1 MDETGSPI
9 GRGIRGIRRMIS
21 SSFFGVPRQSQNDSI
36 TNDLLTQQSLKL
48 TLVSGQLQ
56 NISKQLTVLDFNLQG
71 IKNNLAISDRLDRQ
85 REAERLK
92 RNRILAEQGLREGKE
107 SELEKKI
114 QTALFKPIQR
124 IAVKTRGILERL
136 TKFLFTLAG
145 GWLAVTGIDLLQAM
159 SEGNV
164 EKINKLKTKFFVGLG
179 VITGSLTVISIGIKK
194 TIGILG
200 VFAGNLARVAFG
212 GILKSSLRGVQNLLG
227 VLIRKAG
234 KIRLGSGGVG
244 GTLRGIINSI
254 IGGAAG
260 VGVYTEGQRL
270 AEDFAKE
277 VEQRKMKA
285 DENIKL
291 RESRRVEKKI
301 GETIDSKVK
310 VEAGGSSGASSGSTK
325 IKDNFF
331 NRQFKKI
338 RKLFSPN
345 IKSTVNTG
353 KNAGF
358 LKNLNLGRLLKFKVP
373 GPLEIIFTAL
383 GFMGRREEGQGV
395 AQSATGSLA
404 ETTGGLA
411 GFKLFSAAATAFM
424 VKASPLLAGGPKGG
438 IILLIGSLLAGLI
451 GAFFGSRGLGFL
463 NDTIYKQFKIG
474 DFNKKV
480 KEEET
485 FLDIEKDFELLSAVK
500 EDKSNTIDQ
509 ISQFEEGG
517 GTDIIDLNAGSDN
530 QNVVMGGQVDQSKT
544 NQELPTIAF
553 NNNNPHTMYATSL
566 TGVGA

>member
-21 SSFFGVPRQSQNDSI
+21 SSFFGVPRQSQDDSI

-56 NISKQLTVLDFNLQG
+56 NISKQLTVLNFNLEG
-71 IKNNLAISDRLDRQ
+71 IKNNLAVGDRLDRQ

-179 VITGSLTVISIGIKK
+179 VITGTLTVISIGIKK

-227 VLIRKAG
+227 ALIRKAG
-234 KIRLGSGGVG
+234 KIRFGSGGVG

-254 IGGAAG
+254 IGGATG
-260 VGVYTEGQRL
+260 VGAYKEGERL
-270 AEDFAKE
+270 AGEFAKE
-277 VEQRKMKA
+277 VELRKMKA

-310 VEAGGSSGASSGSTK
+310 VEAGGSSGGSSGSTK

-358 LKNLNLGRLLKFKVP
+358 LKNLNLGRLFKFKVP
-373 GPLEIIFTAL
+373 GPLEIIFAAL
-383 GFMGRREEGQGV
+383 GFMSRMEEGQGV
-395 AQSATGSLA
+395 TQSATGSIA

-411 GFKLFSAAATAFM
+411 GFKLFSAAFM
-424 VKASPLLAGGPKGG
+424 AKASPLLAGGPKGAIIYG
-438 IILLIGSLLAGLI
+438 IGTLVAGLI
-451 GAFFGSRGLGFL
+451 GAFLGSKGLGLL
-463 NDTIYKQFKIG
+463 NDSIYKQFKIG
-474 DFNKKV
+474 DYNKEV
-480 KEEET
+480 KEEEET
-485 FLDIEKDFELLSAVK
+485 ILDFEKDFYRISAVK

-553 NNNNPHTMYATSL
+553 NINNPHTMYATSL

>member
-21 SSFFGVPRQSQNDSI
+21 SSFFGVPRQSQDDSI

-71 IKNNLAISDRLDRQ
+71 IKNNLAVSDRLDRQ

-164 EKINKLKTKFFVGLG
+164 EKINELKTKFFVGLG
-179 VITGSLTVISIGIKK
+179 VITGTFTVISIGIKK
-194 TIGILG
+194 TVGMLG

-227 VLIRKAG
+227 VLVRQVG

-244 GTLRGIINSI
+244 GSLRGIINSI

-277 VEQRKMKA
+277 VEQRKMKG

-301 GETIDSKVK
+301 GETVDSKVK
-310 VEAGGSSGASSGSTK
+310 VEAGGSSGGSSGSTK

-338 RKLFSPN
+338 RKFFSPN
-345 IKSTVNTG
+345 IKSTVDTG

-358 LKNLNLGRLLKFKVP
+358 LKNLNLGRFTKLKAP
-373 GPLEIIFTAL
+373 GPFEIIFAAL
-383 GFMGRREEGQGV
+383 GFMQRMDQGQGI
-395 AQSATGSLA
+395 AQSATGSIA

-411 GFKLFSAAATAFM
+411 GFKLASAAFM
-424 VKASPLLAGGPKGG
+424 AKASPLLAGGPKGAIIYG
-438 IILLIGSLLAGLI
+438 IGTLVAGLI
-451 GAFFGSRGLGFL
+451 GAFFGSKGLGLL
-463 NDTIYKQFKIG
+463 NDSIYKQFKIG
-474 DFNKKV
+474 DYNKEV
-480 KEEET
+480 KEEEKT

-517 GTDIIDLNAGSDN
+517 ATDIIDLNAGSDN

-553 NNNNPHTMYATSL
+553 NVNNPHTMYATSL

>member
-1 MDETGSPI
+1 
-9 GRGIRGIRRMIS
+9 MIS
-21 SSFFGVPRQSQNDSI
+21 SSFFGVPRQSQDDSI

-71 IKNNLAISDRLDRQ
+71 IKNNLAISEQLDRR
-85 REAERLK
+85 REAEKLK

-124 IAVKTRGILERL
+124 IAVKTRGILENL

-164 EKINKLKTKFFVGLG
+164 DKINELKTKFFVGLG
-179 VITGSLTVISIGIKK
+179 VITGTLTVISIGIKK

-227 VLIRKAG
+227 VFVRKVG
-234 KIRLGSGGVG
+234 KLGLGSSGVRG
-244 GTLRGIINSI
+244 SLRGIINSI

-277 VEQRKMKA
+277 VEQRKMKG
-285 DENIKL
+285 EEQIKL

-310 VEAGGSSGASSGSTK
+310 VGAGGSSGGSSGSTN

-331 NRQFKKI
+331 NRQFKRI
-338 RKLFSPN
+338 RKIFSPN
-345 IKSTVNTG
+345 IKSTVDTG

-358 LKNLNLGRLLKFKVP
+358 LKNLNLGKRFSGLTRV
-373 GPLEIIFTAL
+373 GPLEIIFAAL
-383 GFMGRREEGQGV
+383 GFIQRMEEGQSI
-395 AQSATGSLA
+395 AQSTTGSIA

-411 GFKLFSAAATAFM
+411 GFKLASAAFM
-424 VKASPLLAGGPKGG
+424 AKASPLLAGGPKGAIIYG
-438 IILLIGSLLAGLI
+438 IGTLVAGLI
-451 GAFFGSRGLGFL
+451 GAFLGSKGLGLL
-463 NDTIYKQFKIG
+463 NDSIYKQFKIG
-474 DFNKKV
+474 DYNKEV
-480 KEEET
+480 KEEEKRI
-485 FLDIEKDFELLSAVK
+485 LDFEKDFYLVSAVN

-530 QNVVMGGQVDQSKT
+530 QNVVMGGQVDQSKI

-553 NNNNPHTMYATSL
+553 NDNNPHTMYATSL

>member
-21 SSFFGVPRQSQNDSI
+21 SSFFGVPRQSQDDSI

-71 IKNNLAISDRLDRQ
+71 IKNNLAVSDRLDRQ

-164 EKINKLKTKFFVGLG
+164 EKINELKTKFFVGLG
-179 VITGSLTVISIGIKK
+179 VITGTLTVISIGIKK
-194 TIGILG
+194 TVGMLG

-227 VLIRKAG
+227 VLVRQVG

-244 GTLRGIINSI
+244 GSLRGIINSI

-277 VEQRKMKA
+277 VEQRKMKG

-301 GETIDSKVK
+301 GETVDSKVK
-310 VEAGGSSGASSGSTK
+310 VEAGGSSGSTK

-338 RKLFSPN
+338 RKFFSPN
-345 IKSTVNTG
+345 IKSTVDTG

-358 LKNLNLGRLLKFKVP
+358 LKNLNLGRFTKLKAP
-373 GPLEIIFTAL
+373 GPFEIIFAAL
-383 GFMGRREEGQGV
+383 GFMQRMDQGQGI
-395 AQSATGSLA
+395 AQSATGSIA

-411 GFKLFSAAATAFM
+411 GFKLASAAFM
-424 VKASPLLAGGPKGG
+424 AKASPLLAGGPKGAIIYG
-438 IILLIGSLLAGLI
+438 IGTLVAGLI
-451 GAFFGSRGLGFL
+451 GAFFGSKGLGLL
-463 NDTIYKQFKIG
+463 NDSIYKQFKIG
-474 DFNKKV
+474 DYNKED
-480 KEEET
+480 KEEEKT
-485 FLDIEKDFELLSAVK
+485 ILDFEKDFYRISAVK

-517 GTDIIDLNAGSDN
+517 ATDIIDLNAGSDN

-553 NNNNPHTMYATSL
+553 NVNNPHTMYATSL